1 MEQKAEKIPLC
12 AGRSQRLIKIFKK
25 EKAVKRDKAKIEEQ
39 KRKAV
44 QEWIPVRDVAEDLI
58 VLKDGR
64 YVCVLKV
71 MPLNISLK
79 SENEK
84 KRIIQTVYEALNG
97 FKESMQVF
105 SIGRPVD
112 LDSYIGYLQTKSKE
126 ETNMTKKRLL
136 QEYLK
141 YVASIVTSG
150 EAIERRFFIM
160 LSGKEKDE
168 LKAKAHELANNLEK
182 SGLKVELAADQDII
196 DLLFSFSHPSQ
207 AAFERAPLF
216 SGPYLPPVYS

>member
-1 MEQKAEKIPLC
+1 
-12 AGRSQRLIKIFKK
+12 LIGIFKR
-25 EKAVKRDKAKIEEQ
+25 ERAVKKDKAKIEEQ

-44 QEWIPVRDVAEDLI
+44 QAVQEWLPIKDVAEDMIL
-58 VLKDGR
+58 LKDGW

-71 MPLNISLK
+71 MPLNIGLK

-97 FKESMQVF
+97 FKDFMQIFSM
-105 SIGRPVD
+105 GRPVD
-112 LDSYIGYLQTKSKE
+112 LDPYISFLQSKSKE
-126 ETNMTKKRLL
+126 ETSIIKKRLL

-160 LSGKEKDE
+160 LSGKEKEE

-182 SGLKVELAADQDII
+182 SELKVEVAADQDVI

-207 AAFERAPLF
+207 AAFERAPAF
-216 SGPYLPPVYS
+216 PGPYLPPMYS

>member
-1 MEQKAEKIPLC
+1 MI
-12 AGRSQRLIKIFKK
+12 GIFKK
-25 EKAVKRDKAKIEEQ
+25 EKAVKKDKAKIEEQ

-44 QEWIPVRDVAEDLI
+44 QEWIPVRDVAEDMIL
-58 VLKDGR
+58 LKDGR

-97 FKESMQVF
+97 FKESMQIF

-126 ETNMTKKRLL
+126 EINMTKKDYFRN
-136 QEYLK
+136 
-141 YVASIVTSG
+141 I
-150 EAIERRFFIM
+150 
-160 LSGKEKDE
+160 
-168 LKAKAHELANNLEK
+168 
-182 SGLKVELAADQDII
+182 
-196 DLLFSFSHPSQ
+196 
-207 AAFERAPLF
+207 
-216 SGPYLPPVYS
+216 

>member
-1 MEQKAEKIPLC
+1 MI
-12 AGRSQRLIKIFKK
+12 GIFKK

-44 QEWIPVRDVAEDLI
+44 QEWLPVKDVAEDLI

-97 FKESMQVF
+97 FKDFIQIF

-112 LDSYIGYLQTKSKE
+112 LDSYISYLQSKSKE
-126 ETNMTKKRLL
+126 ETSIIKKRLL

-150 EAIERRFFIM
+150 EAIERRFFII
-160 LSGKEKDE
+160 LSSKEKEE

-182 SGLKVELAADQDII
+182 SGLKIELAADQDII

-216 SGPYLPPVYS
+216 SGPYLPPMYS

>member
-1 MEQKAEKIPLC
+1 MI
-12 AGRSQRLIKIFKK
+12 IFKK
-25 EKAVKRDKAKIEEQ
+25 EKSSVKERAKIEET
-39 KRKAV
+39 KRKTV
-44 QEWIPVRDVAEDLI
+44 QEWFPVKDVAEDMIL
-58 VLKDGR
+58 LKDGR

-71 MPLNISLK
+71 MPLNIGLK

-84 KRIIQTVYEALNG
+84 KRIIETVHEALNG
-97 FKESMQVF
+97 FKDSMQIF
-105 SIGRPVD
+105 SIGRPID
-112 LDSYIGYLQTKSKE
+112 LDPYINFLQTKSRE
-126 ETNMTKKRLL
+126 ETSTIKKRLL

-168 LKAKAHELANNLEK
+168 IKVKAHELAVNLEK
-182 SGLKVELAADQDII
+182 SGLKVEVAMDQDII

-207 AAFERAPLF
+207 AAFEKAPVF
-216 SGPYLPPVYS
+216 NGPYLPPVYS

>member
-1 MEQKAEKIPLC
+1 MI
-12 AGRSQRLIKIFKK
+12 GIFKK
-25 EKAVKRDKAKIEEQ
+25 EKASGKDKAKIEEQ

-44 QEWIPVRDVAEDLI
+44 QEWLPVKDVAEDMIL
-58 VLKDGR
+58 LKDGR

-97 FKESMQVF
+97 FKDSMQIF
-105 SIGRPVD
+105 SIGRSVD
-112 LDSYIGYLQTKSKE
+112 LDSYISYLQTKSKE

-160 LSGKEKDE
+160 LSGKEKEE

-182 SGLKVELAADQDII
+182 SGLKIELAQDQDII

>member
-1 MEQKAEKIPLC
+1 MI
-12 AGRSQRLIKIFKK
+12 GIFKK
-25 EKAVKRDKAKIEEQ
+25 EKAVKKDKAKIEEQ

-44 QEWIPVRDVAEDLI
+44 QEWLPVKDVAEDMIL
-58 VLKDGR
+58 LKDGR

-71 MPLNISLK
+71 MPLNIGLK

-97 FKESMQVF
+97 FKDSMQIF
-105 SIGRPVD
+105 SMGRPVD
-112 LDSYIGYLQTKSKE
+112 LDPYINFLQTKSRE
-126 ETNMTKKRLL
+126 ETSVIKKRLL

-160 LSGKEKDE
+160 LSSKEKDE

-182 SGLKVELAADQDII
+182 SGLKVEIAADQDII

-216 SGPYLPPVYS
+216 SGPYLPPMYS

>member
-1 MEQKAEKIPLC
+1 MIGIL
-12 AGRSQRLIKIFKK
+12 KK
-25 EKAVKRDKAKIEEQ
+25 EKAEKKDKAKIEEQ
-39 KRKAV
+39 KRRTV
-44 QEWIPVRDVAEDLI
+44 QEWFPVKDVSEDLI

-64 YVCVLKV
+64 YVCVLKI

-97 FKESMQVF
+97 FKDSMQIF

-112 LDSYIGYLQTKSKE
+112 LDSYINFLQSKSKE

-150 EAIERRFFIM
+150 EAVERRFFIM
-160 LSGKEKDE
+160 LSGKEKEE

-182 SGLKVELAADQDII
+182 SGLKIELAQDQDII

-216 SGPYLPPVYS
+216 SGPYLPPMYS

>member
-1 MEQKAEKIPLC
+1 MI
-12 AGRSQRLIKIFKK
+12 GIFKK
-25 EKAVKRDKAKIEEQ
+25 EKTSGKDKAKIEEQ

-44 QEWIPVRDVAEDLI
+44 QEWLPVKDVAEDMIL
-58 VLKDGR
+58 LKDGR

-97 FKESMQVF
+97 FKDSMQIF

-112 LDSYIGYLQTKSKE
+112 LDSYISYLQTKSKE
-126 ETNMTKKRLL
+126 ETNITKKRLL

-160 LSGKEKDE
+160 LSGKEKEE
-168 LKAKAHELANNLEK
+168 LKAKAHELATNLEK
-182 SGLKVELAADQDII
+182 SGLKVELAQDQDII

-207 AAFERAPLF
+207 SAFERAPAF
-216 SGPYLPPVYS
+216 NGPYLPPIFNAR